1 MDKGGVAVDLAT
13 ISVAG
18 AAVLFAAEHVHTGR
32 KNFIER
38 HLGFSPDSG
47 EDYFFPTIGAAVSRY
62 LETNKD
68 VGWQDWEDPGVTVRC
83 GHSEFD
89 LRYWPLADV
98 GFCAATVCF

>member
-38 HLGFSPDSG
+38 HLGF
-47 EDYFFPTIGAAVSRY
+47 FAR
-62 LETNKD
+62 
-68 VGWQDWEDPGVTVRC
+68 
-83 GHSEFD
+83 
-89 LRYWPLADV
+89 
-98 GFCAATVCF
+98 

>member
-47 EDYFFPTIGAAVSRY
+47 EDYFFPTIASFTVY
-62 LETNKD
+62 LLDAGRGNESARH
-68 VGWQDWEDPGVTVRC
+68 P
-83 GHSEFD
+83 
-89 LRYWPLADV
+89 
-98 GFCAATVCF
+98 